1 MSVLDRSEPSFAVGE
16 RVVFP
21 GHGLGTVV
29 AIEAGEG
36 APSLVIGMDEGTRIR
51 VPREHAG
58 TTLRRLPLRDEALRY
73 VERLLEPSAADPRG
87 YDERSQT
94 FLEAVT
100 RGDLGEQI
108 DLLRAMLARSE
119 LSLGERKQ
127 HDTLARNVIAVL
139 AEVLGEDA
147 QTLHERVVLAQ
158 RTHTPRP

>member
-1 MSVLDRSEPSFAVGE
+1 MSNVSSSP
-16 RVVFP
+16 
-21 GHGLGTVV
+21 
-29 AIEAGEG
+29 
-36 APSLVIGMDEGTRIR
+36 
-51 VPREHAG
+51 PR
-58 TTLRRLPLRDEALRY
+58 P
-73 VERLLEPSAADPRG
+73 DPRG